1 MIIQLFV
8 FAAFF
13 IGFGIF
19 LFFKKK
25 KQFLAWLFILAGIVS
40 FVLGYIVVSLY
51 PHTLPF

>member
-25 KQFLAWLFILAGIVS
+25 SFLAWMFILAGIVS
-40 FVLGYIVVSLY
+40 FVLGYFVVSLY
-51 PHTLPF
+51 PQTLPF